1 MAHGTYYPAMKS
13 SNRSSDNPTNVTNAT
28 NTLSRLLP
36 PLPVFILQP
45 LLNHIVK
52 TVAKRHPELF
62 IRLGESCNK
71 RFLIDPSNLPVF
83 LLLQPNPERPQLHI
97 YNRDRDIPY
106 DVFIAGT
113 FKTLLRM
120 IDGKTDSDALF
131 FNRQLK
137 VTGNSEAVVALR
149 NALDN
154 MDATLAEDVA
164 SCFGPF
170 SKPIRA
176 LIDRI
181 IKPGETPL

>member
-1 MAHGTYYPAMKS
+1 MT
-13 SNRSSDNPTNVTNAT
+13 SNNPSSDNQSIKDNPAGNFT
-28 NTLSRLLP
+28 RLLP

-52 TVAKRHPELF
+52 TIAGRHPELF
-62 IRLGESCNK
+62 ARLGDSCKK
-71 RFLIDPSNLPVF
+71 RFLIDPYNLPIF
-83 LLLQPNPERPQLHI
+83 LLLQPDPDRPQLRA
-97 YNRDRDIPY
+97 YNRGK
-106 DVFIAGT
+106 DVDHDVYISGT

-120 IDGKTDSDALF
+120 IDGQTDSDALF

-164 SCFGPF
+164 SCFGPL
-170 SKPIRA
+170 SKPVRL

-181 IKPGETPL
+181 IKPGKTSP